1 MQQQNQDAFK
11 SMNHNKQKNF
21 QKFNLDEK
29 VYDEKN
35 ADTFGFAG
43 DDDNDDDYDNQGLE
57 DN

>member
-43 DDDNDDDYDNQGLE
+43 DDDNDDDYYN
-57 DN
+57 